1 MFCIRRQLGRTLF
14 RIIFLLFYAE
24 DYQEQSNL
32 PTSVENAIST
42 EPWRH
47 FYKMED
53 IQSKS
58 NVTSTSKLLN
68 IIISRCSVVERIT
81 IGFALCE
88 HKRNYINTLMRSSYD
103 DVVNVAV

>member
-1 MFCIRRQLGRTLF
+1 
-14 RIIFLLFYAE
+14 
-24 DYQEQSNL
+24 
-32 PTSVENAIST
+32 
-42 EPWRH
+42 
-47 FYKMED
+47 MED

-68 IIISRCSVVERIT
+68 IIISRRSVVERIT

-88 HKRNYINTLMRSSYD
+88 RKGNYINTLMRSSYD

>member
-1 MFCIRRQLGRTLF
+1 M
-14 RIIFLLFYAE
+14 
-24 DYQEQSNL
+24 
-32 PTSVENAIST
+32 ENAIST
-42 EPWRH
+42 EPRRH

-68 IIISRCSVVERIT
+68 IIISRRSVV

-88 HKRNYINTLMRSSYD
+88 RKENYINTFLVRRCS
-103 DVVNVAV
+103 